1 MRAEIELRAERTLIQ
16 MEITFEN
23 VRDII
28 VDTLSCNVEDVKPET
43 NLIEDLEAD
52 SLEIVELS
60 MALQEKLGVGIED
73 EDLEKIHT
81 VQDILDYIK
90 SKQG

>member
-1 MRAEIELRAERTLIQ
+1 

-23 VRDII
+23 VRNII
-28 VDTLSCNVEDVKPET
+28 VDTLSCDVGDVKPDT
-43 NLIEDLEAD
+43 NLVEDLEAD

-73 EDLEKIHT
+73 GDLEKIKT

-90 SKQG
+90 SKQA

>member
-1 MRAEIELRAERTLIQ
+1 
-16 MEITFEN
+16 MEITFET

-28 VDTLSCNVEDVKPET
+28 VETLSCDAGQVALDT
-43 NLIEDLEAD
+43 NLVEELEAD

-60 MALQEKLGVGIED
+60 MSLQEKLGAGIAD

-90 SKQG
+90 SKQA

>member
-1 MRAEIELRAERTLIQ
+1 
-16 MEITFEN
+16 MEITFES
-23 VRDII
+23 VRDVI
-28 VDTLSCNVEDVKPET
+28 VETLSCDEADVKLDT

-81 VQDILDYIK
+81 VQDILNYIK
-90 SKQG
+90 SKQA

>member
-1 MRAEIELRAERTLIQ
+1 MEL
-16 MEITFEN
+16 TFEA

-28 VDTLSCNVEDVKPET
+28 VDTLSCDVGSITPST

-52 SLEIVELS
+52 SLEVVELS

-73 EDLEKIHT
+73 EDLEKIKT

-90 SKQG
+90 GKQG

>member
-1 MRAEIELRAERTLIQ
+1 
-16 MEITFEN
+16 MEITFEK

-28 VDTLSCNVEDVKPET
+28 VETLSCDAEEVKLET
-43 NLIEDLEAD
+43 NLVEDLEAD

-60 MALQEKLGVGIED
+60 MALQESLGVGIED

-90 SKQG
+90 SKQA

>member
-1 MRAEIELRAERTLIQ
+1 

-28 VDTLSCNVEDVKPET
+28 VDTLSCEAGQITLET

-52 SLEIVELS
+52 SLEVVELS

-73 EDLEKIHT
+73 EDLENIKT
-81 VQDILDYIK
+81 VQDILEYIK
-90 SKQG
+90 KKA

>member
-1 MRAEIELRAERTLIQ
+1 

-23 VRDII
+23 VRNII
-28 VDTLSCNVEDVKPET
+28 VDTLSCDAEEVKLDT
-43 NLIEDLEAD
+43 NLVEDLEAD

-90 SKQG
+90 SKQA

>member
-1 MRAEIELRAERTLIQ
+1 
-16 MEITFEN
+16 MEITFES
-23 VRDII
+23 VRDVI
-28 VDTLSCNVEDVKPET
+28 VETLSCDEADVKLDT

-73 EDLEKIHT
+73 EDLERIHT

-90 SKQG
+90 SKQA

>member
-1 MRAEIELRAERTLIQ
+1 

-60 MALQEKLGVGIED
+60 MALQEKLGAGIED

-81 VQDILDYIK
+81 VQDILDYIQ
-90 SKQG
+90 SKQA

>member
-1 MRAEIELRAERTLIQ
+1 
-16 MEITFEN
+16 MEITFES

-28 VDTLSCNVEDVKPET
+28 VDTLSCEVENVKPDT

-60 MALQEKLGVGIED
+60 MALQENLGIGIED

-90 SKQG
+90 DKQA

>member
-1 MRAEIELRAERTLIQ
+1 

-28 VDTLSCNVEDVKPET
+28 VETLSCDAEDVKLDT

-60 MALQEKLGVGIED
+60 MALQENLGVGIED
-73 EDLEKIHT
+73 EDLENIKT

-90 SKQG
+90 SKQA

>member
-1 MRAEIELRAERTLIQ
+1 
-16 MEITFEN
+16 MEITFES

-28 VDTLSCNVEDVKPET
+28 VDTLSCETGDVKPDT

-60 MALQEKLGVGIED
+60 MALQEELGVGIED

-90 SKQG
+90 GKQT

>member
-1 MRAEIELRAERTLIQ
+1 

-28 VDTLSCNVEDVKPET
+28 VSTLSCDAEEVKLET
-43 NLIEDLEAD
+43 NLVEDLEAD

-81 VQDILDYIK
+81 VQDILNYIK
-90 SKQG
+90 SKQA

>member
-1 MRAEIELRAERTLIQ
+1 

-28 VDTLSCNVEDVKPET
+28 VETLSCDEADVKLDT
-43 NLIEDLEAD
+43 NLVEDLEAD

-60 MALQEKLGVGIED
+60 MALQEKLGAGIED

-81 VQDILDYIK
+81 VKDILDYIK
-90 SKQG
+90 SKQA

>member
-1 MRAEIELRAERTLIQ
+1 

-28 VDTLSCNVEDVKPET
+28 VDTLSCDVEDVKLDT

-60 MALQEKLGVGIED
+60 MALQEHLGVGIED

-90 SKQG
+90 SKQA

>member
-1 MRAEIELRAERTLIQ
+1 
-16 MEITFEN
+16 MEITFET
-23 VRDII
+23 VQEII
-28 VDTLSCNVEDVKPET
+28 VETLSCDEADVKPDT

-60 MALQEKLGVGIED
+60 MALQEKLGVGIAD

-90 SKQG
+90 SKQA

>member
-1 MRAEIELRAERTLIQ
+1 
-16 MEITFEN
+16 MEVTFEN

-28 VDTLSCNVEDVKPET
+28 VETLSCDAGDVSLST

-81 VQDILDYIK
+81 VQDILNYIK
-90 SKQG
+90 SKQA

>member
-1 MRAEIELRAERTLIQ
+1 
-16 MEITFEN
+16 MEITFES

-28 VDTLSCNVEDVKPET
+28 VDTLSCEAENVKPDT

-60 MALQEKLGVGIED
+60 MALQEELGIGIED

-90 SKQG
+90 GKQA

>member
-1 MRAEIELRAERTLIQ
+1 
-16 MEITFEN
+16 MEITFET

-28 VDTLSCNVEDVKPET
+28 VETLSCDAGQVALDT
-43 NLIEDLEAD
+43 NLVEELEAD

-60 MALQEKLGVGIED
+60 MALQEKLGAGIED

>member
-1 MRAEIELRAERTLIQ
+1 

-28 VDTLSCNVEDVKPET
+28 VETLSCDAADVKPET

-60 MALQEKLGVGIED
+60 MALQESLGVGIED

-90 SKQG
+90 GKQA

>member
-1 MRAEIELRAERTLIQ
+1 

-28 VDTLSCNVEDVKPET
+28 VNTLSCNAEDVKLDT

-60 MALQEKLGVGIED
+60 MALQESLGVGIED

-90 SKQG
+90 SKKA

>member
-1 MRAEIELRAERTLIQ
+1 MN
-16 MEITFEN
+16 MEITLEN

-28 VDTLSCNVEDVKPET
+28 VSTLSCDAEEVKLET
-43 NLIEDLEAD
+43 NLVEDLEAD

-60 MALQEKLGVGIED
+60 MALQESLGVGIED

-90 SKQG
+90 GKQA

>member
-1 MRAEIELRAERTLIQ
+1 
-16 MEITFEN
+16 MEITFES
-23 VRDII
+23 VRNII
-28 VDTLSCNVEDVKPET
+28 VDTLSCGADEVTPET
-43 NLIEDLEAD
+43 NLVEDLEAD

-60 MALQEKLGVGIED
+60 MALQESLGVGIED

-90 SKQG
+90 SKQA

>member
-1 MRAEIELRAERTLIQ
+1 

-23 VRDII
+23 VRNII
-28 VDTLSCNVEDVKPET
+28 VDTLSCDTEEVKLDT
-43 NLIEDLEAD
+43 NLVEDLEAD

-60 MALQEKLGVGIED
+60 MALQENLGVGIED

-90 SKQG
+90 SKQA

>member
-1 MRAEIELRAERTLIQ
+1 MN

-28 VDTLSCNVEDVKPET
+28 VSTLSCDAEEVKLET
-43 NLIEDLEAD
+43 NLVEDLEAD

-60 MALQEKLGVGIED
+60 MALQESLGVGIED

-90 SKQG
+90 GKQA

>member
-1 MRAEIELRAERTLIQ
+1 
-16 MEITFEN
+16 MEITFES

-28 VDTLSCNVEDVKPET
+28 VDTLSCEAEDVKPDT

-60 MALQEKLGVGIED
+60 MALQEELGVGIED

-90 SKQG
+90 SKQA

>member
-1 MRAEIELRAERTLIQ
+1 

-28 VDTLSCNVEDVKPET
+28 VDTLSCDAEDVKPDT
-43 NLIEDLEAD
+43 NLVEDLEAD

-60 MALQEKLGVGIED
+60 MALQENLGVGIDD
-73 EDLEKIHT
+73 EDLEKIKT

-90 SKQG
+90 SKQA